1 MYTSVVILSQVSIV
15 GDFSEEDIESC
26 ILDYLGTV
34 RATRNSKDHQCAPV
48 VFRPSPSH
56 FQSQQ
61 VRGKANL
68 LVNYIVHIAALSL
81 SLFLC

>member
-1 MYTSVVILSQVSIV
+1 MAILSQVSIV

-34 RATRNSKDHQCAPV
+34 RATRNSKERTCAPV

-56 FQSQQ
+56 LQSQQ
-61 VRGKANL
+61 VRG
-68 LVNYIVHIAALSL
+68 
-81 SLFLC
+81 

>member
-1 MYTSVVILSQVSIV
+1 MHLIKTWFYGRTFFFVFSFQVSIV

-34 RATRNSKDHQCAPV
+34 RATKDSKGERQYAPV

-56 FQSQQ
+56 LQSQQ
-61 VRGKANL
+61 VRVDA
-68 LVNYIVHIAALSL
+68 I
-81 SLFLC
+81 